1 MRERY
6 VEHQC
11 LENLPL
17 PGHFREALQIAH
29 HFQPVGDFEHSHPRV
44 GRVLDNEFLVVLGLQ
59 PGILRLDGGDSVK
72 SVHHLAYL
80 SRETGNVDSCLGML
94 PHGLVEENRRHAF
107 RRESYFLG
115 NDGRHVHRMLNER
128 MPVVPHIIRKNLPG
142 RLPGPI
148 HQIKPLL
155 TVMRKGRLQ
164 HFSVFLQVHHICH
177 FQMANFR
184 KKSRNSKRRYGNAG
198 KFQCCPKLLFSNY
211 INERLT
217 QKSINCH
224 LDRVKRVER
233 ST

>member
-1 MRERY
+1 MCKRY
-6 VEHQC
+6 VQHQC
-11 LENLPL
+11 LENLPFL
-17 PGHFREALQIAH
+17 GHLREALEIPH
-29 HFQPVGDFEHSHPRV
+29 DLQPVGNLEHGDSWI
-44 GRVLDNEFLVVLGLQ
+44 GGVLDNQLLVVFRLETCV
-59 PGILRLDGGDSVK
+59 LRLNRGNLVQ
-72 SVHHLAYL
+72 SVHHLGDL
-80 SRETGNVDSCLGML
+80 SREVGRADSRLGML
-94 PHGLVEENRRHAF
+94 PHRFVQENRSHAF
-107 RRESYFLG
+107 CRKSDFLG
-115 NDGRHVHRMLNER
+115 YDGRHVHRMLNER
-128 MPVVPHIIRKNLPG
+128 MPIVPQVLRQHLARLLPG
-142 RLPGPI
+142 AVNEL
-148 HQIKPLL
+148 KPLL
-155 TVMRKGRLQ
+155 AIMGKGRFQ

>member
-72 SVHHLAYL
+72 SVHHLEYL

-198 KFQCCPKLLFSNY
+198 KFQCCPKLLLSNY